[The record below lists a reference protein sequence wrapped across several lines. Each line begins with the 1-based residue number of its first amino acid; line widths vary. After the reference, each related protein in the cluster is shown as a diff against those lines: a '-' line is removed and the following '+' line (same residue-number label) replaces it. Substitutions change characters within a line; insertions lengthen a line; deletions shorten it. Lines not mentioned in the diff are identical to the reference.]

1 MPGVVKKANRPS
13 PATFAAN
20 ATDYIPYNAGKSQ
33 LPKEFDRTPAAVL
46 SGFELEKIRK
56 ISADGRANE
65 RLAELLKREACNGAF
80 RLSVGLHPDFLGVH
94 PLQKEDLHA
103 QSLARVKEWDN
114 TIMGQRRKRLAA
126 KAERMDV
133 QEVHVTN
140 VNTKRSLLTLQGFQK
155 ERQKVDEEWNKVK
168 EAERNE
174 IVNRARSMQHFED
187 PRIKQ
192 LTSALQLSNVLQER
206 DSQITA
212 LRNQQK
218 TLQTVKNAEEVREK
232 EAQER
237 ARRAEHEAILRAKV
251 EAARVAAV
259 QEQQMREHVPPGQ
272 KHPAEKLQD
281 EYWAAEAK
289 RRAQEALDE
298 TARERQARMEQE
310 IKQKKA
316 LDEAKVLQQVVR
328 REQLEHERRLKE
340 ENQKFEEMKKLFN
353 LKRAETERQVVK
365 DRQTRSFYAS
375 RSVKEQAREK
385 ERRTSEYYER
395 NLHAHDGYWEKR
407 DAQERAKHEAAIAEE
422 RRFRE
427 ERNKMVQAR
436 KLGEK
441 EEGLSFR
448 HKVEEDAD
456 VYLRGLQAEKQ
467 AAQKK
472 NDAFKESQ
480 REQMLLSKRELE
492 QKHAQE
498 LAQDIARRRAV
509 DADDDEFTQYA
520 MKLIQDWQNAGRDIK
535 PLLKVLR
542 QQERQR
548 RGVETVLPPGPSLVN
563 TFSRL
568 GFTQ

>member
-13 PATFAAN
+13 PTTFAAN

-33 LPKEFDRTPAAVL
+33 LPRDFGRAPAAVL

-56 ISADGRANE
+56 ISAEGRANE
-65 RLAELLKREACNGAF
+65 RLAELIKKEAWLRPN
-80 RLSVGLHPDFLGVH
+80 LSGLLPS
-94 PLQKEDLHA
+94 QKEDLHA

-133 QEVHVTN
+133 QE
-140 VNTKRSLLTLQGFQK
+140 K
-155 ERQKVDEEWNKVK
+155 ERQKVDEEWTKVK

-174 IVNRARSMQHFED
+174 IVDRARSMQHFED

-206 DSQITA
+206 DSQIAA
-212 LRNQQK
+212 LRNQQR

-237 ARRAEHEAILRAKV
+237 ARRAEHEAVLRAKV

-259 QEQQMREHVPPGQ
+259 QEQQMKEHVPPGH
-272 KHPAEKLQD
+272 KHPTEKLQD

-289 RRAQEALDE
+289 RRAQEALDQ
-298 TARERQARMEQE
+298 TARERQARIEQE
-310 IKQKKA
+310 IRQKKA

-340 ENQKFEEMKKLFN
+340 ENQKFEEMKQLFN

-365 DRQTRSFYAS
+365 DRQTRSLYAA
-375 RSVKEQAREK
+375 RTVEEQAREK
-385 ERRTSEYYER
+385 ERRSSEYYER

-422 RRFRE
+422 KRFQE

-456 VYLRGLQAEKQ
+456 LYLRGLQAEKQ

-480 REQMLLSKRELE
+480 KEQMLLSKRELE

-498 LAQDIARRRAV
+498 LAQDIARRKAV